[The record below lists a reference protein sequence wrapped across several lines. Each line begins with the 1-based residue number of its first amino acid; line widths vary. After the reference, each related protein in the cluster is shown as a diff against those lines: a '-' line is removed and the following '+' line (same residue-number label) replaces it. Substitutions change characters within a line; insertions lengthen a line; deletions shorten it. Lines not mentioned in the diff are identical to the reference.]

1 MIGSAHFALPV
12 TLQTGL
18 VSGRALGSVVEHRLH
33 TAGVSGSNPLAPT
46 IFSHSI
52 FPYWLSPVDSA
63 CLGFNR
69 YGTEELW
76 RPLDFT
82 STCLPTCAQVAVGMY
97 RSSQRREIG

>member
-46 IFSHSI
+46 INLRSQIIHSI
-52 FPYWLSPVDSA
+52 WQPA
-63 CLGFNR
+63 
-69 YGTEELW
+69 
-76 RPLDFT
+76 
-82 STCLPTCAQVAVGMY
+82 
-97 RSSQRREIG
+97 

>member
-46 IFSHSI
+46 INLRSKIHPFKI
-52 FPYWLSPVDSA
+52 VTGLICSA
-63 CLGFNR
+63 LNR
-69 YGTEELW
+69 LFW
-76 RPLDFT
+76 
-82 STCLPTCAQVAVGMY
+82 
-97 RSSQRREIG
+97 